1 MGRHTLC
8 LTSGFLFKPQ
18 LSLVSPSCGF
28 LKHGSGRISPLDSSL
43 PPPGVTFEAAVC
55 LTPFSVSVPHLDTQR
70 ALQPAPLTL
79 PHGHTSVLSQ
89 HPLPACSKHPCPAQA
104 SQRGKCPS
112 GSRSA
117 LLPGRGDFWDDSRLL
132 LSWMGR
138 YLQQGKK
145 RQMSSAPP
153 SDPASLE
160 ESQEVALGS
169 AN

>member
-1 MGRHTLC
+1 MLDPDLPAGRVGGELQALSTNSLVTVSLPGVPVGRHALC

-89 HPLPACSKHPCPAQA
+89 HPLPACPKHPCPAQA

-117 LLPGRGDFWDDSRLL
+117 LLPGRGGF
-132 LSWMGR
+132 
-138 YLQQGKK
+138 
-145 RQMSSAPP
+145 
-153 SDPASLE
+153 
-160 ESQEVALGS
+160 LG
-169 AN
+169 